1 MLNLQNNSQ
10 QTKTLRPKQ
19 QAKRRKRNRKVF
31 FLFIFVFLL
40 IWGVIAAGAFS
51 YYYKNPSDFWDGLI
65 PLPEGPK
72 VNVVIEA
79 GMNATQAARAFE
91 LQGALE
97 KGTPSQLARWMT
109 KFGIDKKIRAG
120 HYSVVP
126 SDAWNLARQL
136 RTIKPA
142 LLKLQILPGLDI
154 FSLADSLASQD
165 SKITSQNF
173 TEALLRDENYPPE
186 MSGVIKL
193 LVDDEFTRA
202 AFLLPETYMLVD
214 RTPDEAVS
222 RAASAWWKQWGG
234 FVNAHK
240 LSAKD
245 LINSAIAASM
255 IEREVLRD
263 SECRVVSGV
272 IKNRLAK
279 NMLLQIDATV
289 VYAWR
294 LAGRK
299 VTRVLNKD
307 LEIESPYNT
316 YRNAGLPPRP
326 ICVPGSAAWEGA
338 LDPEENDY
346 YYYVARKNGY
356 HYFSKTYNEHLRNIK
371 LARSE

>member
-165 SKITSQNF
+165 SKITPQNF

-214 RTPDEAVS
+214 RTSDEAVS

-316 YRNAGLPPRP
+316 SRTAGLPPRP

>member
-165 SKITSQNF
+165 SKITPQNF

-214 RTPDEAVS
+214 RTSDEAVS

>member
-214 RTPDEAVS
+214 RTSDEAVS

-299 VTRVLNKD
+299 LTRVLNKD

>member
-97 KGTPSQLARWMT
+97 KGTPLQLARWMT

-214 RTPDEAVS
+214 RTSDEAVS

>member
-299 VTRVLNKD
+299 LTRVLNKD